1 VIDYVVDKYGK
12 NQVAQI
18 ITYGSMAAKSS
29 IRDVSRVL
37 DLPLQEADRLAKLIP
52 ERPGI
57 ELGRILNAP
66 LDGAGSLKTKEG
78 LQSDEIANVK
88 QLREILTSGELTA
101 DVLQEAEKLEG
112 SVRGTGVHAA
122 GIIIAPSDLTEII
135 PVCTS
140 KDSDLL
146 LTQYDG
152 KVIEDAGVIKM
163 DFLGLKTLTIIRD
176 ALRMIKT
183 NHGLDIV
190 IDDIPLD
197 DEKTFGIYQRAET
210 NGTFQFESPGMQKYL
225 RELKADQFGDLI
237 AMNALYRPGPLEY
250 IPTFIKRKHG
260 LEPIVY
266 DLPEMEELL
275 KETYGVTVYQEQVM
289 LLSQKLAGFTKGDAD
304 ILRKAMGKKDRA
316 TLDKMKGKF
325 LEGTAER
332 GFDTK
337 VCDKIWTDWE
347 AFAQYAFNKSHSTC
361 YAFVAYQTTWLK
373 ANYGPEF
380 MASVLTHSQSSID
393 KVTFFMEECRRM
405 GIPVLG
411 PDVNESQYQFSVN
424 KAGQIRFGLGAVKG
438 VGEGAVEAIVTER
451 VENGPYTGVY
461 DLMRRVNLRSANRK
475 ALESLAYAGAFDG
488 LGMDR
493 AHFFHS
499 AGEGKP
505 TYIET
510 LVRYGQQHQ
519 DGADSSQVAMFD
531 MAEGAAAIPEPPLP
545 QIEGWSALEQLHHEK
560 EVIGFY
566 LSGHPLDDHRLEI
579 NSLCTV
585 KLPELKELDKLQG
598 REVVFAG
605 IVTKAEHRIAK
616 SGKPFGSMSLEDHH
630 GMHDFMLFSEDYLRF
645 KVYLQPGALLF
656 VKGRAS
662 ARTWGRDE
670 GQMEFKIGSVDLLG
684 DVKDKYITKINLK
697 LEAERI
703 TDALARELGE
713 LLKGSPGKCKVNI
726 QLISNQQNLAIEAPS
741 KGLEV
746 MLSEDLIR
754 NLEALPDVS
763 YTLN

>member
-1 VIDYVVDKYGK
+1 
-12 NQVAQI
+12 
-18 ITYGSMAAKSS
+18 
-29 IRDVSRVL
+29 
-37 DLPLQEADRLAKLIP
+37 
-52 ERPGI
+52 
-57 ELGRILNAP
+57 
-66 LDGAGSLKTKEG
+66 
-78 LQSDEIANVK
+78 
-88 QLREILTSGELTA
+88 
-101 DVLQEAEKLEG
+101 
-112 SVRGTGVHAA
+112 
-122 GIIIAPSDLTEII
+122 
-135 PVCTS
+135 
-140 KDSDLL
+140 
-146 LTQYDG
+146 
-152 KVIEDAGVIKM
+152 
-163 DFLGLKTLTIIRD
+163 
-176 ALRMIKT
+176 
-183 NHGLDIV
+183 
-190 IDDIPLD
+190 
-197 DEKTFGIYQRAET
+197 
-210 NGTFQFESPGMQKYL
+210 
-225 RELKADQFGDLI
+225 
-237 AMNALYRPGPLEY
+237 
-250 IPTFIKRKHG
+250 
-260 LEPIVY
+260 
-266 DLPEMEELL
+266 
-275 KETYGVTVYQEQVM
+275 
-289 LLSQKLAGFTKGDAD
+289 
-304 ILRKAMGKKDRA
+304 
-316 TLDKMKGKF
+316 
-325 LEGTAER
+325 
-332 GFDTK
+332 
-337 VCDKIWTDWE
+337 
-347 AFAQYAFNKSHSTC
+347 
-361 YAFVAYQTTWLK
+361 
-373 ANYGPEF
+373 
-380 MASVLTHSQSSID
+380 
-393 KVTFFMEECRRM
+393 
-405 GIPVLG
+405 
-411 PDVNESQYQFSVN
+411 
-424 KAGQIRFGLGAVKG
+424 
-438 VGEGAVEAIVTER
+438 
-451 VENGPYTGVY
+451 
-461 DLMRRVNLRSANRK
+461 MRRVNLRSANRK

>member
-1 VIDYVVDKYGK
+1 
-12 NQVAQI
+12 
-18 ITYGSMAAKSS
+18 
-29 IRDVSRVL
+29 
-37 DLPLQEADRLAKLIP
+37 LAKLIP

-176 ALRMIKT
+176 ALRMIKA